1 MAPRILITFSG
12 TRGDAQPYLVAAQAL
27 QAAGFEVM
35 TGGNEDAASLAE
47 SFNVP
52 FRATRMSA
60 REMMTNTLLVEAMA
74 EQSIPKIVKV
84 QEQVMSEGKRR
95 EELAKWYHL
104 LQDFKPQLVL
114 CGGVSLGAVPP
125 MAREMGIPALS
136 FSLQRT
142 RPSRYFTPFGFPRTQ
157 LGLLNLASWHFL
169 HWVLL
174 RASRRKDGP
183 ALEEFFKKPAKEV
196 LMSIQELNDL
206 YACKAAYPSL
216 IAESHALH
224 GDFPEDFNENC
235 VRIGAMMPAA
245 SKQVGP
251 EFGSTELGAMEAFL
265 SQGEAPVFFGYGSMI
280 CKNSKFMTLLSLRA
294 LRLTGLRGIFCAAWS
309 EMSLSLVEGEEDVK
323 ELKDF
328 CKDHVLFV
336 KYAPHGVLFPRC
348 CAIVHHGGAGT
359 TNASARSGIPTIILP
374 LSFDQFDHAD
384 MVNKSGIGVGLKPM
398 PSLAPEEIAQA
409 ICTCRETAAIR
420 EKAREVGLAMEK
432 EDGPG
437 ELVDFVAAYMKDFV
451 ETGRHAKLQKEL
463 RRRRSSWLL
472 WCLPCS

>member
-1 MAPRILITFSG
+1 MAPRVLITFSG
-12 TRGDAQPYLVAAQAL
+12 TRGDAQPYMVAGEAL

-35 TGGNEDAASLAE
+35 TAGNVDAAGLAE
-47 SFNVP
+47 SFKVP

-60 REMMTNTLLVEAMA
+60 REIMTNTLLVEAIT

-84 QEQVMSEGKRR
+84 QEQIMSKGRRR
-95 EELAKWYHL
+95 EELEKWYQL

-114 CGGVSLGAVPP
+114 CGGVSLNAVPP

-136 FSLQRT
+136 FSLQRM
-142 RPSRYFTPFGFPRTQ
+142 RPSRYFTPFGFPTTQ
-157 LGLLNLASWHFL
+157 LGLLNLAYWNFL
-169 HWVLL
+169 HWAIL
-174 RASRRKDGP
+174 RGTRTKDGP
-183 ALEEFFKKPAKEV
+183 AFQEFFKKPAKEV
-196 LMSIQELNDL
+196 LMSMQEVYDL
-206 YACKAAYPSL
+206 YACKAVYPSL

-235 VRIGAMMPAA
+235 IRIGAMMPAA
-245 SKQVGP
+245 SKQVGR
-251 EFGSTELGAMEAFL
+251 EFGSTEVDAMEVFL
-265 SQGEAPVFFGYGSMI
+265 SKGEAAPVFFGYGSMI

-309 EMSLSLVEGEEDVK
+309 EMSLSLVEGEEDAK

-374 LSFDQFDHAD
+374 LAFDQFDHAD
-384 MVNKSGIGVGLKPM
+384 MVNKSGIGVGLKAM
-398 PSLAPEEIAQA
+398 PSLTPGEIAQA
-409 ICTCRETAAIR
+409 ICKCRETTAIR
-420 EKAREVGLAMEK
+420 ERAREVSLAMEK
-432 EDGPG
+432 EDGPR
-437 ELVDFVAAYMKDFV
+437 ELVDFVRSYMK
-451 ETGRHAKLQKEL
+451 
-463 RRRRSSWLL
+463 
-472 WCLPCS
+472 

>member
-1 MAPRILITFSG
+1 MGSSWLGAKASYRCNSLLSPLKPWHRAFSSHSPEPVVMPSPISWLHKLC
-12 TRGDAQPYLVAAQAL
+12 RQLV
-27 QAAGFEVM
+27 FEVM

-125 MAREMGIPALS
+125 IAREMGIPALS

-206 YACKAAYPSL
+206 YACKAAYPSI

-235 VRIGAMMPAA
+235 VRIGATRSA
-245 SKQVGP
+245 S
-251 EFGSTELGAMEAFL
+251 STVNL
-265 SQGEAPVFFGYGSMI
+265 SCFWWD
-280 CKNSKFMTLLSLRA
+280 SL
-294 LRLTGLRGIFCAAWS
+294 F
-309 EMSLSLVEGEEDVK
+309 K
-323 ELKDF
+323 LK
-328 CKDHVLFV
+328 KLQEKAYRH
-336 KYAPHGVLFPRC
+336 YQE
-348 CAIVHHGGAGT
+348 HGGE
-359 TNASARSGIPTIILP
+359 
-374 LSFDQFDHAD
+374 
-384 MVNKSGIGVGLKPM
+384 PM
-398 PSLAPEEIAQA
+398 
-409 ICTCRETAAIR
+409 
-420 EKAREVGLAMEK
+420 
-432 EDGPG
+432 
-437 ELVDFVAAYMKDFV
+437 
-451 ETGRHAKLQKEL
+451 
-463 RRRRSSWLL
+463 
-472 WCLPCS
+472 